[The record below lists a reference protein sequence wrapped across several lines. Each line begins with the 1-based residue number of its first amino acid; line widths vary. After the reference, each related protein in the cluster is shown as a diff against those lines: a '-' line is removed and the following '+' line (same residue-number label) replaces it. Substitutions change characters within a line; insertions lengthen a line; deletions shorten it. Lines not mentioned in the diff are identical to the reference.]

1 MILSDDFELEL
12 ELEHNDEIEE
22 VEEMDNSEEEMLDE
36 SGEPV
41 VNVRKFGRVAGYKP
55 RTAIFQI
62 GEKCRVRFIEG
73 NPNFFFELKVNKAE
87 SEQENSE
94 DTYRH
99 EAYCTDMLS
108 VMKTALQVN
117 EKSKIL
123 NKNEVLGIKDMIEIL
138 KETHLE
144 ARQHAKDIIKSI
156 KDNSCVDAIT
166 NEAISRRVID

>member
-1 MILSDDFELEL
+1 MIHNDDLEL
-12 ELEHNDEIEE
+12 ELEYNDEIEE
-22 VEEMDNSEEEMLDE
+22 VEDMEEQDEEELDE

-73 NPNFFFELKVNKAE
+73 NPNFFFEIKVNKAE
-87 SEQENSE
+87 SDQESNE

-108 VMKTALQVN
+108 VMKNALQVN
-117 EKSKIL
+117 EKSKIFS
-123 NKNEVLGIKDMIEIL
+123 KSEVLGIKDMIEIL
-138 KETHLE
+138 KETNLE

-156 KDNSCVDAIT
+156 KNNSCVDAIT
-166 NEAISRRVID
+166 HEGISRRVID